1 MPFQKTELIRD
12 DAILAARRV
21 IMYETNAF
29 RKGLKIEIN
38 KEPFV
43 IVDFQHVKPGK
54 GGAFVRTRL
63 KSLITGNV
71 NDMTFRSGDKVDKP
85 DIEEKEMQFLYE
97 SGGEYHFMD
106 TQSYEQL
113 FLTAEQLGESKD
125 FLKENLVIKAIFY
138 NGRPLGVETP
148 MFVELKI
155 IKSDPGVKGDTAT
168 GATKPATLESGAIIQ
183 VPLFV
188 EEGDVIRI
196 DTRTR
201 EYLTRGKE

>member
-1 MPFQKTELIRD
+1 
-12 DAILAARRV
+12 
-21 IMYETNAF
+21 MYETNAF

-38 KEPFV
+38 GEPFV

-54 GGAFVRTRL
+54 GGAFVRTRV
-63 KSLITGNV
+63 KSLISGNV
-71 NDMTFRSGDKVDKP
+71 NDLTFRSGDKVDKP

-106 TQSYEQL
+106 IQSYEQL
-113 FLTAEQLGESKD
+113 FLNAEQLGESKD
-125 FLKENLVIKAIFY
+125 FLRENLVIKAIFH
-138 NGRPLGVETP
+138 NGRPIGVETP

-155 IKSDPGVKGDTAT
+155 VKSEPGMKGDTAT
-168 GATKPATLESGAIIQ
+168 GATKPATLESGAVIQ

-201 EYLTRGKE
+201 EYLTRVKE

>member
-1 MPFQKTELIRD
+1 
-12 DAILAARRV
+12 
-21 IMYETNAF
+21 MYETNAF

-38 KEPFV
+38 GEPFV

-54 GGAFVRTRL
+54 GGAFVRTRV

-106 TQSYEQL
+106 IQSYDQL
-113 FLTAEQLGESKD
+113 FLTADQLGESKD
-125 FLKENLVIKAIFY
+125 FLKENLVIKAIFH
-138 NGRPLGVETP
+138 NGRPIGVETP
-148 MFVELKI
+148 MFVELKVV
-155 IKSDPGVKGDTAT
+155 SSEPGIKGDTAT
-168 GATKPATLESGAIIQ
+168 GATKPATLESGAVIQ

-188 EEGDVIRI
+188 EEGDIIRI

-201 EYLTRGKE
+201 EYLTRVKE

>member
-1 MPFQKTELIRD
+1 MHT
-12 DAILAARRV
+12 
-21 IMYETNAF
+21 TNEF

-38 KEPFV
+38 GEPFV

-63 KSLITGNV
+63 KSLISGNV
-71 NDMTFRSGDKVDKP
+71 NDQTFRSGDKVDKP

-106 TQSYEQL
+106 IKSFEQL
-113 FLTAEQLGESKD
+113 FLTAEQLGGSKD
-125 FLKENLVIKAIFY
+125 FLKENMVIKAIFH
-138 NGRPLGVETP
+138 NRRPIGVETP
-148 MFVELKI
+148 MFVDLKVVT
-155 IKSDPGVKGDTAT
+155 SEPGIKGDTAT
-168 GATKPATLESGAIIQ
+168 GATKPATLESGAVIQ

-188 EEGDVIRI
+188 EVGDVIRI

-201 EYLTRGKE
+201 EYLTRVKE